1 MADFEYSLTRVCRR
15 GGKEYYLVCPDRT
28 IGALPKN
35 YGALHVLVSHPKYSV
50 VSFPDCRVTLF
61 ASGRMLIEDLA
72 EDSEA
77 RAHAVVRDIL
87 SIWMHSKNT
96 SACL

>member
-1 MADFEYSLTRVCRR
+1 MANFAYSLTRVCRR
-15 GGKEYYLVCPDRT
+15 GGKEYYLVNPGST

-35 YGALHVLVSHPKYSV
+35 FGSLHVLVSHPKFSV
-50 VSFPDCRVTLF
+50 VSFPDCNVTLF

-77 RAHAVVRDIL
+77 RAHTVVQQLLDIWL
-87 SIWMHSKNT
+87 HPNNT
-96 SACL
+96 LRHR